1 MNKLGIIHPSD
12 NTQVDIQRDVNGG
25 ALTVIRQPKMTTHF
39 RVSREN
45 AIGMGIAYLEAAG
58 VPIPAQVP
66 QYLADVN
73 QCIATEPGGSASPRR
88 SPRSTDFPSTYI
100 SNSSPLATAT

>member
-58 VPIPAQVP
+58 VPIQEAYARQKALENGHAR
-66 QYLADVN
+66 Q
-73 QCIATEPGGSASPRR
+73 T
-88 SPRSTDFPSTYI
+88 
-100 SNSSPLATAT
+100 